1 MYNTTS
7 VHETGRTVLR
17 INAID
22 ATIAVGRYAIMVVI
36 IAVMVVIGEK
46 GVAASGMVGLPIGRH
61 LSI

>member
-1 MYNTTS
+1 M
-7 VHETGRTVLR
+7 LR